1 MPVTHVPPGVFE
13 FLDATH
19 RRIAEHLQRLRLLVD
34 RISTDGLDHAAQEK
48 AREVLDYFNTEARQH
63 HMDEEAHIFPTLLAS
78 GDAEVVQAA
87 HRLTQDHGWL
97 EENWL
102 AIAPS
107 IDAAAD
113 GSTWFD
119 TTELNHALD
128 VFEAL
133 YQDHMALEESL
144 AYPEAR
150 KRLALLN
157 TDGMGREMAQRRAN
171 STANAAQRA

>member
-1 MPVTHVPPGVFE
+1 MSEKTLPPGVFE

-19 RRIAEHLQRLRLLVD
+19 RRIDQHLKRLRQLVD
-34 RISTDGLDHAAQEK
+34 RIATDGLDHASQEQ
-48 AREVLDYFNTEARQH
+48 AREVLEYFNNEARQH
-63 HMDEEAHIFPTLLAS
+63 HLDEEKHIFPVLLGSA
-78 GDAEVVQAA
+78 DPEVVQAA

-102 AIAPS
+102 YMAPS

-119 TTELNHALD
+119 TTELGHALD

-133 YQDHMALEESL
+133 YADHMLLEESL
-144 AYPEAR
+144 AYPQAR
-150 KRLALLN
+150 KRLAQLD
-157 TDGMGREMAQRRAN
+157 TTGMGREMAQRR
-171 STANAAQRA
+171 SLQKAASA

>member
-1 MPVTHVPPGVFE
+1 MTTTVTPPGVFE

-34 RISTDGLDHAAQEK
+34 RIATDGLDHASQEK
-48 AREVLDYFNTEARQH
+48 AREVLDFFNAEARQH
-63 HMDEEAHIFPTLLAS
+63 HLDEERHIFPALLNS

-87 HRLTQDHGWL
+87 ERLTQDHGWL

-102 AIAPS
+102 CIAPS

-119 TTELNHALD
+119 TDELSHALD

-133 YQDHMALEESL
+133 YQDHMLLEESL

-150 KRLALLN
+150 KRLAQLD
-157 TDGMGREMAQRRAN
+157 TSGMGREMAQRR
-171 STANAAQRA
+171 SKLTLKAQ